1 MPQSRTEPVV
11 RALSRYLTRPTSQS
25 QNALIGWA
33 TNPHYPIRT
42 LSGRMTIGFSFC
54 WQPKAFQSRSFPH
67 LISAS
72 LYAHFLLHWQEEA
85 SRFPSSFLFCTSKMF
100 ISAHFP
106 FLILM
111 KNEMSPL
118 LSMTIFSF
126 CVPDSTPFC
135 ILQDFAS
142 SISHFSSMF
151 GLFQVFQL
159 RCVSAYILRSSFV
172 SNPNLNSFL
181 KTINNIL
188 ISESREFFF
197 SCYQSPWPIF
207 RILQIFIVPTYST
220 MGCLFSILLQVCFR
234 PTPPLHKPTLISPI
248 TYVLLLYCLGM
259 IHKASKSP

>member
-72 LYAHFLLHWQEEA
+72 LYAHFLLHRQEEA

-118 LSMTIFSF
+118 LSMAIFSF

-197 SCYQSPWPIF
+197 FLLPVSMTHLQNSPNF
-207 RILQIFIVPTYST
+207 HRANLQHYGMFVLHLAPSV
-220 MGCLFSILLQVCFR
+220 FSSH
-234 PTPPLHKPTLISPI
+234 PPLHKPTLISPI
-248 TYVLLLYCLGM
+248 TYVLLLYCLGT